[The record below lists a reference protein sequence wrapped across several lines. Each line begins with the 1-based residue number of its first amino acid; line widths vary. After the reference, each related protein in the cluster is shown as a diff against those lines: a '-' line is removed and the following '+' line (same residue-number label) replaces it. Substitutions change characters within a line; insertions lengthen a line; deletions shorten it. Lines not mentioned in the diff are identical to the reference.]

1 MASGVTQDTKP
12 AVVAVAAFV
21 VALALRLLN
30 APLAF
35 DHGRPQLSPVDE
47 LYHWKRISFSAAHF
61 PQVLEFDSDRQAFCP
76 WPPLYDLTAGGAA
89 RLLGGRDSESV
100 LRRIVWFPPLL
111 GAAFVAIASFII
123 ARHFGALAAIAAA
136 LALAASPFLVTQSSI
151 GNIDHHFL
159 EWPLA
164 FAILG
169 AAASRRGA
177 LLGVALIAALFV
189 QTALIIAAALAFVVL
204 FLFRDR
210 RAGAIGFAIA
220 AIAVA
225 AYRITRGA
233 GYPNSPWFLGW
244 PHVALLAGLAIAL
257 RKRPLA
263 IVAGAALAALAL
275 PSLIEGSH
283 FLAGD
288 PWLGTIIEFQ
298 PIWKARGADLLSL
311 LVGLGAGAILVWP
324 LAWRRREWSI
334 ALFAIAY
341 LLLTLSSRRFWSVGI
356 PLLALAGAVYAST
369 IRSRVLQI
377 VALAAIALPPPVQLA
392 LWLQHPTPPA
402 GPDERQWIRAAEF
415 LRSRPGGRVL
425 APWWLGHA
433 IDVIGGHGVV
443 IDNFGN
449 MPDRIAFARANE
461 ALLSRDET
469 ALARYCQANGIRFV
483 VLTNPL
489 LGVRDA
495 AAVIG
500 ETTNPGPAAWWW
512 RTWFSRRAQ
521 QFTLVY
527 DNWRPE
533 WQGAWMAH
541 APAIEIWEL
550 HVREHR

>member
-177 LLGVALIAALFV
+177 LLGVALMAALFV

-324 LAWRRREWSI
+324 LAIGVAQTILSARAGKI
-334 ALFAIAY
+334 ACATRCRLEFQNALLYVKMNGFATQLRIGATN
-341 LLLTLSSRRFWSVGI
+341 LTARISRSAVLASASSPVEFETTRVAVTR
-356 PLLALAGAVYAST
+356 PLAST
-369 IRSRVLQI
+369 FASTVTRPC
-377 VALAAIALPPPVQLA
+377 APPSEN
-392 LWLQHPTPPA
+392 
-402 GPDERQWIRAAEF
+402 D
-415 LRSRPGGRVL
+415 
-425 APWWLGHA
+425 
-433 IDVIGGHGVV
+433 GV
-443 IDNFGN
+443 G
-449 MPDRIAFARANE
+449 
-461 ALLSRDET
+461 
-469 ALARYCQANGIRFV
+469 
-483 VLTNPL
+483 VLTI
-489 LGVRDA
+489 R
-495 AAVIG
+495 
-500 ETTNPGPAAWWW
+500 
-512 RTWFSRRAQ
+512 
-521 QFTLVY
+521 
-527 DNWRPE
+527 
-533 WQGAWMAH
+533 
-541 APAIEIWEL
+541 
-550 HVREHR
+550 